1 MSSILPLSVSLAC
14 GATRACG
21 LRLHTDRAT
30 SEQVLNAAFA
40 KISQMQAGPLV
51 VGADSFFIT
60 VRNKIVA
67 QAAHFGIPTIYET
80 RESVVAGA
88 LKSYTPNFRDAYCRV
103 VVYVGPS
110 LEVRGPP
117 TYQYCNQLSSSL

>member
-1 MSSILPLSVSLAC
+1 M
-14 GATRACG
+14 
-21 LRLHTDRAT
+21 
-30 SEQVLNAAFA
+30 LNAAFA